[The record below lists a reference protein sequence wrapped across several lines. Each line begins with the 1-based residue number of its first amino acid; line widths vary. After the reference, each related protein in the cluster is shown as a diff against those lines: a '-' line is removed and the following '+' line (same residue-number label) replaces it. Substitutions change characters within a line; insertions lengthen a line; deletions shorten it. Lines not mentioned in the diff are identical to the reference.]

1 MPSMLYA
8 DACYG
13 GIPISPITHGKHS
26 YTPIGD
32 IGTTLGRHSFHPWM
46 FFLTPFATIG
56 TTQVTQGQVP
66 VTLST
71 PRERSAC
78 NHLSQYLL

>member
-1 MPSMLYA
+1 MLHA

-13 GIPISPITHGKHS
+13 GIPISSITHGKHS

-46 FFLTPFATIG
+46 FFLTPLATIC
-56 TTQVTQGQVP
+56 TTLGSHRNNP
-66 VTLST
+66 WK
-71 PRERSAC
+71 PFRHEKR
-78 NHLSQYLL
+78 